1 MASSLPAPYLP
12 DEVLLE
18 ILSFIPRDRE
28 HQSLIATFCRV
39 QRYVHSLPYMLARQT
54 SEGQGICRENKSLN
68 WTFTNSNTRQWYD
81 VGISYLYEA
90 PFLTGHAYTLF
101 VRTVCPSV
109 IPHVKRSELAGH
121 VKELDL
127 SLIVHQ
133 GSKSTTARLLGRTKN
148 NLRLFIAPQAS
159 FAINCWASLSKCTRL
174 KVLDLS
180 LISEAISYQS
190 LNQTLK
196 QLSELQRLYMPRC
209 STRYDTDVVL
219 SKRVIWPPRL
229 QHVSLSGSVRG
240 KFLWEML
247 QQPNTFPPTLRS
259 MSMLHCPGLEASEI
273 KPLLNNL
280 AATLT
285 TVELRDLPAV
295 KQGRFNNILNWLPR
309 LEKLIIATDYIDR
322 NFGHQPEDWSSA
334 RWEEA
339 KPLQALTLVTSGTHN
354 GDPDRDLTIGD
365 LFDLIDTRFLGR
377 LRWLVVAK
385 STGWD
390 SADDGAELGALRNLL
405 VNELDKENWELRRW
419 HYEDLSVPQ
428 GMQYE
433 EWAATTIKGEK
444 ERASLMVLDDRGSER
459 ERRWPELR

>member
-1 MASSLPAPYLP
+1 
-12 DEVLLE
+12 
-18 ILSFIPRDRE
+18 
-28 HQSLIATFCRV
+28 
-39 QRYVHSLPYMLARQT
+39 
-54 SEGQGICRENKSLN
+54 
-68 WTFTNSNTRQWYD
+68 
-81 VGISYLYEA
+81 
-90 PFLTGHAYTLF
+90 
-101 VRTVCPSV
+101 
-109 IPHVKRSELAGH
+109 
-121 VKELDL
+121 
-127 SLIVHQ
+127 
-133 GSKSTTARLLGRTKN
+133 
-148 NLRLFIAPQAS
+148 
-159 FAINCWASLSKCTRL
+159 L

-196 QLSELQRLYMPRC
+196 QLPELQRLYMPRC
-209 STRYDTDVVL
+209 STRYDDTAGDVAL

-229 QHVSLSGSVRG
+229 QHLSLSGSVRG
-240 KFLWEML
+240 KYLWEML
-247 QQPNTFPPTLRS
+247 QQPDTLPPTLHS
-259 MSMLHCPGLEASEI
+259 MNMLHCPGLEAHEI
-273 KPLLNNL
+273 SPLLKNL

-309 LEKLIIATDYIDR
+309 LERLVIATDYIDQ
-322 NFGHQPEDWSSA
+322 NFGHQPENWESG

-354 GDPDRDLTIGD
+354 GDPDRDLSIGD

-390 SADDGAELGALRNLL
+390 SADEGAELGALRNLL

-419 HYEDLSVPQ
+419 HYQDLKGVPE
-428 GMQYE
+428 GMAYE
-433 EWAATTIKGEK
+433 EWAATTLKGEK
-444 ERASLMVLDDRGSER
+444 ERASLMVLDDRASER